1 MPTPLLA
8 PDAPMAG
15 EIKNDPQA
23 VVNLAQDIGLGD
35 DIDLVACKKYGEID
49 QTLNPAKAKS
59 FLKGPHLCALQI
71 CEPNEVAANP
81 ASFIRETRDL
91 LVRLVPLWKLYS
103 GTVK

>member
-8 PDAPMAG
+8 PDAPMSG

-59 FLKGPHLCALQI
+59 FLEGPHLCTLQT
-71 CEPNEVAANP
+71 CKPDEVVTDPAA
-81 ASFIRETRDL
+81 FISETRDL